1 VPTPPAVTFSKRER
15 LCLRR
20 HIQALTLQ
28 GQRVWRGSAFSV
40 KAAWLL
46 ADSPEPPKV
55 LLSVS
60 KRIFRRAHDRNR
72 TKRLLREVYRHHK
85 APLHSLTPP
94 QPGHYLAVHLLWQGR
109 QLPALAPLQADMA
122 TAMLKLV
129 AQAAA
134 LPCLDPATIEP
145 PEPRPAPKRKR

>member
-1 VPTPPAVTFSKRER
+1 MPISPAVTFSKHER

-46 ADSPEPPKV
+46 TDSPEPPKV

-109 QLPALAPLQADMA
+109 QLPALPPLQADMA

-129 AQAAA
+129 AQTAA